1 MGLIK
6 AAFSSVGTV
15 LADQWKEYI
24 YCDSLDGE
32 TLMAKG
38 EVRINNGSSNTKR
51 SDNIISDGSKIA
63 VNEGQCMLIVENGKI
78 VDFSAEPGAYTYST
92 GTEPSLFDSGF
103 TGLKESFSKVGKRF
117 TFGGQPEND
126 QRVYF
131 INTKEIMNNKIGI
144 GGVPFRDNE
153 FNFTIK
159 IQGYGTYSYKITNP
173 VMFYTN
179 VCANVSGDYKKIS
192 IDEQLKSEV
201 QSSLQPA
208 LGRIAQKGIAYD
220 QLPLYTKEIA
230 AELNTELTSDWNQLR
245 GISIVSVGFSSI
257 TVDGES
263 AEKISRMQEAR
274 VFSNPSMLGA
284 RLGSAQANAMESA
297 AQNTSGAVN
306 AFMGMGMAQNAG
318 GANVQDLM
326 KMSQNAQT
334 DNQSNTDKW
343 VCSCGKETDGR
354 FCSNCGKPKPDSD
367 KWVCSCGNENTGRF
381 CSNCGKPKP
390 DSDKWVCSCGNEN
403 TGNFCSNC
411 GKPRQ

>member
-6 AAFSSVGTV
+6 AAFSSIGTV

-24 YCDSLDGE
+24 YCDALDGD

-38 EVRINNGSSNTKR
+38 EVRINKGSSNTKR
-51 SDNIISDGSKIA
+51 SDNIITNGSKIA

-78 VDFSAEPGAYTYST
+78 VDFTTEAGAYTYDT

-103 TGLKESFSKVGKRF
+103 SGLKESFAKVGKRF

-144 GGVPFRDNE
+144 GDVPFRDSE

-159 IQGYGTYSYKITNP
+159 IQGYGTYSYRITNP

-179 VCANVSGDYKKIS
+179 VCANVAD
-192 IDEQLKSEV
+192 V
-201 QSSLQPA
+201 
-208 LGRIAQKGIAYD
+208 YD

-230 AELNTELTSDWNQLR
+230 NELNTELTADWNELR
-245 GISIVSVGFSSI
+245 GISIVSVAFASI

-274 VFSNPSMLGA
+274 AFSDPSLLGA
-284 RLGSAQANAMESA
+284 RLGTAQANAMESA
-297 AQNTSGAVN
+297 AKNTNGAVN

-326 KMSQNAQT
+326 KMGQSQQ
-334 DNQSNTDKW
+334 NTQNNTPTPW
-343 VCSCGKETDGR
+343 TCSCGQTNNGN
-354 FCSNCGKPKPDSD
+354 FCSNCGKARS
-367 KWVCSCGNENTGRF
+367 WTCECG
-381 CSNCGKPKP
+381 S
-390 DSDKWVCSCGNEN
+390 EN

>member
-6 AAFSSVGTV
+6 AAFSSIGTV

-24 YCDSLDGE
+24 YCDALDGD

-38 EVRINNGSSNTKR
+38 EVRINKGSSNTKR
-51 SDNIISDGSKIA
+51 SDNIITNGSKIA

-78 VDFSAEPGAYTYST
+78 VDFTTEAGAYTYDT

-103 TGLKESFSKVGKRF
+103 SGLKESFAKVGKRF

-144 GGVPFRDNE
+144 GDVPFRDSE

-159 IQGYGTYSYKITNP
+159 IQGYGTYSYRITNP

-179 VCANVSGDYKKIS
+179 VCANVADVYKKIS
-192 IDEQLKSEV
+192 IDEQLKTEI

-208 LGRIAQKGIAYD
+208 LGRIALKGIAYD

-230 AELNTELTSDWNQLR
+230 NELNTELTADWNELR
-245 GISIVSVGFSSI
+245 GISIVSASI

-274 VFSNPSMLGA
+274 AFSDPSLLGA
-284 RLGSAQANAMESA
+284 RLGTAQANAMESA
-297 AQNTSGAVN
+297 AKNTNGAVN

-326 KMSQNAQT
+326 KMGQSQQ
-334 DNQSNTDKW
+334 NTQNNTPTPW
-343 VCSCGKETDGR
+343 TCSCGQTNNGN
-354 FCSNCGKPKPDSD
+354 FCSNCGKARS
-367 KWVCSCGNENTGRF
+367 WTCECG
-381 CSNCGKPKP
+381 S
-390 DSDKWVCSCGNEN
+390 EN

>member
-103 TGLKESFSKVGKRF
+103 AGLKESFSKVGKRF

-343 VCSCGKETDGR
+343 VCSCGKE
-354 FCSNCGKPKPDSD
+354 
-367 KWVCSCGNENTGRF
+367 NTGRF

-390 DSDKWVCSCGNEN
+390 DSDKWVCSCGKENTGRFCSNCGKPKPDSHKWICSCGNEN
-403 TGNFCSNC
+403 TGNFCSYC

>member
-6 AAFSSVGTV
+6 AAFSSIGTV

-24 YCDSLDGE
+24 YCDALDGD

-38 EVRINNGSSNTKR
+38 EVRINKGSSNTKR
-51 SDNIISDGSKIA
+51 SDNIITNGSKIA

-78 VDFSAEPGAYTYST
+78 VDFTTEAGAYTYDT

-103 TGLKESFSKVGKRF
+103 SGLKESFAKVGKRF

-144 GGVPFRDNE
+144 GDVPFRDSE

-159 IQGYGTYSYKITNP
+159 IQGYGTYSYRITNP

-179 VCANVSGDYKKIS
+179 VCANVADVYKKIS
-192 IDEQLKSEV
+192 IDEQTEV

-208 LGRIAQKGIAYD
+208 LGRIALKGIAYD

-230 AELNTELTSDWNQLR
+230 NELNTELTADWNELR
-245 GISIVSVGFSSI
+245 GISIVSVAFASI

-274 VFSNPSMLGA
+274 AFSDPSLLGA
-284 RLGSAQANAMESA
+284 RLGTAQANAMESA
-297 AQNTSGAVN
+297 AKNTNGAVN

-326 KMSQNAQT
+326 KMGQSQQ
-334 DNQSNTDKW
+334 NTQNNTPTPW
-343 VCSCGKETDGR
+343 TCSCGQTNNGN
-354 FCSNCGKPKPDSD
+354 FCSNCGKARS
-367 KWVCSCGNENTGRF
+367 WTCECG
-381 CSNCGKPKP
+381 S
-390 DSDKWVCSCGNEN
+390 EN

>member
-6 AAFSSVGTV
+6 AAFSSIGTV

-24 YCDSLDGE
+24 YCDALDGD

-38 EVRINNGSSNTKR
+38 EVRINKGSSNTKR
-51 SDNIISDGSKIA
+51 SDNIITNGSKIA

-78 VDFSAEPGAYTYST
+78 VDFTTEAGAYTYDT

-103 TGLKESFSKVGKRF
+103 SGLKESFAKVGKRF

-144 GGVPFRDNE
+144 GDVPFRDSE

-159 IQGYGTYSYKITNP
+159 IQGYGTYSYRITNP

-179 VCANVSGDYKKIS
+179 VCANVSDVYKKIS
-192 IDEQLKSEV
+192 IDEQLKTEV

-208 LGRIAQKGIAYD
+208 LGRIALKGIAYD

-230 AELNTELTSDWNQLR
+230 SELNTELTADWNELR
-245 GISIVSVGFSSI
+245 GISIVSVAFASI
-257 TVDGES
+257 TVDSES

-274 VFSNPSMLGA
+274 AFSDPSLLGA
-284 RLGSAQANAMESA
+284 RLGTAQANAMESA
-297 AQNTSGAVN
+297 AKNTNGAVN

-318 GANVQDLM
+318 GANIQDLM
-326 KMSQNAQT
+326 EMGQSQH
-334 DNQSNTDKW
+334 NTQNNTPAPW
-343 VCSCGKETDGR
+343 TCSCGQTNNGN
-354 FCSNCGKPKPDSD
+354 FCSNCGKAKS
-367 KWVCSCGNENTGRF
+367 WTCECG
-381 CSNCGKPKP
+381 S
-390 DSDKWVCSCGNEN
+390 EN

>member
-6 AAFSSVGTV
+6 AAFSSIGTV

-24 YCDSLDGE
+24 YCDALDGD

-38 EVRINNGSSNTKR
+38 EVRINKGSSNTKR
-51 SDNIISDGSKIA
+51 SDNISKIA

-78 VDFSAEPGAYTYST
+78 VDFTTEAGAYTYDT

-103 TGLKESFSKVGKRF
+103 SGLKESFAKVGKRF

-144 GGVPFRDNE
+144 GDVPFRDSE

-159 IQGYGTYSYKITNP
+159 IQGYGTYSYRITNP

-179 VCANVSGDYKKIS
+179 VCANVADVYKKIS
-192 IDEQLKSEV
+192 IDEQLKTEV

-208 LGRIAQKGIAYD
+208 LGRIALKGIAYD

-230 AELNTELTSDWNQLR
+230 NELNTELTADWNELR
-245 GISIVSVGFSSI
+245 GISIVSVAFASI

-274 VFSNPSMLGA
+274 AFSDPSLLGA
-284 RLGSAQANAMESA
+284 RLGTAQANAMESA
-297 AQNTSGAVN
+297 AKNTNGAVN

-326 KMSQNAQT
+326 KMGQSQQ
-334 DNQSNTDKW
+334 NTQNNTPTPW
-343 VCSCGKETDGR
+343 TCSCGQTNNGN
-354 FCSNCGKPKPDSD
+354 FCSNCGKARI
-367 KWVCSCGNENTGRF
+367 WTCECG
-381 CSNCGKPKP
+381 S
-390 DSDKWVCSCGNEN
+390 EN